1 MNTTNHQPQLQIVNS
16 EKQLTKYFPLSL
28 SPQWL
33 QNLLKAILI
42 LFLILAVWK
51 KIDNQIFIIIL
62 YTLCAIGLFSSTL
75 FLYFDYQK
83 QKKLRQEA
91 QIKKYL
97 LTYGVIKKIQHWN
110 KKKLSLIITI
120 KYQDINNRTLEK
132 DFKINY
138 PQINLSKNN
147 LVPHQL
153 IGQQVKLYL
162 LPHSYTLLLIEVIN
176 FQPHNV
182 LIEFKQ
188 ARTNPKIPVGLCNIY
203 GLTNSNFL
211 YFNAVEKIKILRNS
225 DNQFLEIHFQQVEFN
240 NFILSESMQNFY
252 VAEQTF
258 LDFFAI
264 DQNYYQELK
273 NKALAHSH
281 TVWKSPRPILNQAQR
296 KSKIKQIEKKYF
308 TLFLYILISLLG
320 CSLILFFISEFL
332 AIIIFCIIVILFGFI
347 LRKCI
352 NLIQSPDIALF
363 IKTHDL
369 YE

>member
-1 MNTTNHQPQLQIVNS
+1 MNTTNHQPQLKTVNS
-16 EKQLTKYFPLSL
+16 RKQLTKYFPLSL
-28 SPQWL
+28 TPQWL
-33 QNLLKAILI
+33 QNLLKAILV
-42 LFLILAVWK
+42 LFLVLVIWK
-51 KIDNQIFIIIL
+51 KIDYQIFSIIL
-62 YTLCAIGLFSSTL
+62 YTLCVIGLLSSIL
-75 FLYFDYQK
+75 FLYFDYQR

-97 LTYGVIKKIQHWN
+97 LTYGVIKTIQHWN
-110 KKKLSLIITI
+110 KKKISLIVTI
-120 KYQDINNRTLEK
+120 EYQDINNRTLEK

-162 LPHSYTLLLIEVIN
+162 LPQSYTLLLIEVIN
-176 FQPHNV
+176 FQPHNI

-188 ARTNPKIPVGLCNIY
+188 ANTNPKIPVGLYNIY
-203 GLTNSNFL
+203 GLINSNFL

-225 DNQFLEIHFQQVEFN
+225 DTRFLEIHFQQVEFK

-264 DQNYYQELK
+264 DQNHYQELK
-273 NKALAHSH
+273 NTTLAYSH
-281 TVWKSPRPILNQAQR
+281 TLWQSPKPILNQAQR
-296 KSKIKQIEKKYF
+296 KSKINQIEKKYIILL
-308 TLFLYILISLLG
+308 LFILIGLLG
-320 CSLILFFISEFL
+320 CSLIFFFISEFL
-332 AIIIFCIIVILFGFI
+332 AIIIFCIMVILFGFI

-352 NLIQSPDIALF
+352 NLIQSPDLALF